1 MEETK
6 EAFGIAHNK
15 SGETEEFKKNIA
27 LLHLARDLLQ
37 FNDFRPENCTV
48 RSFNE

>member
-6 EAFGIAHNK
+6 EAFGIAHNM
-15 SGETEEFKKNIA
+15 SGETEELEKLFA
-27 LLHLARDLLQ
+27 LQHLSHDLQQ

>member
-6 EAFGIAHNK
+6 EAFGISHNM

-27 LLHLARDLLQ
+27 LQHLSHDL
-37 FNDFRPENCTV
+37 
-48 RSFNE
+48 

>member
-6 EAFGIAHNK
+6 EAFGIAHNM
-15 SGETEEFKKNIA
+15 SGETEELKKNSA
-27 LLHLARDLLQ
+27 LLHLSHDLLQ
-37 FNDFRPENCTV
+37 FNDFRPDNCTV